1 MKEGGAEDSA
11 IREGGREGGIS
22 THEESR
28 GSGGG
33 GLDRCRC
40 VRPCLWERW
49 RDTGNDKM
57 GVVQT
62 AEDAERWVHVCMVGS
77 VPKML
82 ERIII
87 IH

>member
-1 MKEGGAEDSA
+1 MRRAVAAVEGAWIVAAVCEV
-11 IREGGREGGIS
+11 GR
-22 THEESR
+22 TDHAC
-28 GSGGG
+28 GSVG
-33 GLDRCRC
+33 
-40 VRPCLWERW
+40 

-57 GVVQT
+57 GVLT
-62 AEDAERWVHVCMVGS
+62 AEDAERWVHVGMVGM